1 MGAAADTGMAAQA
14 EAERD
19 QRTDRRGDTGSTEDP
34 VDLDDRRVDQGSGV
48 GAVWDLRHRVVVLV
62 QTDRRSR
69 PDLRRPCRP
78 CGQRRQA
85 R

>member
-1 MGAAADTGMAAQA
+1 MAAQA

-19 QRTDRRGDTGSTEDP
+19 QRTDRRGDTGSAEDP

-62 QTDRRSR
+62 
-69 PDLRRPCRP
+69 
-78 CGQRRQA
+78 
-85 R
+85 